1 MGFKVTE
8 LAWPLFKHDC
18 DIAMLKPPF
27 LVFIQN
33 NIVAFPGSSLVPSP
47 LELLIKED
55 CGGVRGG
62 DRHRIAGSRPAA
74 VWL

>member
-1 MGFKVTE
+1 MGTRDSTTCPRFLKMGFKVTE

-33 NIVAFPGSSLVPSP
+33 NSGFSGEFSGAIP
-47 LELLIKED
+47 
-55 CGGVRGG
+55 
-62 DRHRIAGSRPAA
+62 AGAPY
-74 VWL
+74 